1 MIYRVVM
8 DGSDILDYRAK
19 GLTLLNPTLNL
30 ELNTAGSL
38 EFTMPPGH
46 LLYDAVRPLL
56 STIEVYEGDNLLWFG
71 RPVEVSA
78 DFWKQRRIYCEGA
91 LSFLNDSVQRPLEY
105 EMISLH
111 RFFQTVIANHNTQV
125 AAERQFTVGTVT
137 VADHTVYRKL
147 NYDSTFD
154 VLKRQCLNAE
164 GGYLFVRREGGIN
177 YLDWLS
183 EMPYVCNQ
191 PVEFGLNLLNITS
204 SFNGA
209 SIATCVVPLGEPDE
223 ETGEELTVASVN
235 GGSDTVESDAV
246 STYGRI
252 TRAVTFPGV
261 KEASTLYADAL
272 EYLQNTQFNNLVI
285 ECSAAELHAQNPNY
299 EPFRVGQMIHCRS
312 VPHLVDRD
320 FPLMKL
326 SLRLDTAAKQITL
339 GTVGHQTLSRIY
351 KETKPTETVETIR
364 ETSGEMSQ
372 EVEEALDDLSGRI
385 DGLEELINDIPADN
399 PNGVDLSLIN
409 ELQGGVDDLS
419 GRIDDLEEL
428 INEIS
433 VDSPSGGNQT
443 AINELQGSVENLRG
457 GLDNMRGSMD
467 SIRSDLNNVDA
478 LINGIVDGSNDG
490 WGHWFG
496 TSEEYRKLGSYDN
509 HTIYFIQ
516 SSEMIDNYFIYNNGE
531 L

>member
-1 MIYRVVM
+1 
-8 DGSDILDYRAK
+8 
-19 GLTLLNPTLNL
+19 
-30 ELNTAGSL
+30 
-38 EFTMPPGH
+38 
-46 LLYDAVRPLL
+46 
-56 STIEVYEGDNLLWFG
+56 
-71 RPVEVSA
+71 
-78 DFWKQRRIYCEGA
+78 
-91 LSFLNDSVQRPLEY
+91 
-105 EMISLH
+105 
-111 RFFQTVIANHNTQV
+111 
-125 AAERQFTVGTVT
+125 
-137 VADHTVYRKL
+137 
-147 NYDSTFD
+147 
-154 VLKRQCLNAE
+154 
-164 GGYLFVRREGGIN
+164 
-177 YLDWLS
+177 
-183 EMPYVCNQ
+183 
-191 PVEFGLNLLNITS
+191 
-204 SFNGA
+204 
-209 SIATCVVPLGEPDE
+209 
-223 ETGEELTVASVN
+223 
-235 GGSDTVESDAV
+235 
-246 STYGRI
+246 
-252 TRAVTFPGV
+252 
-261 KEASTLYADAL
+261 
-272 EYLQNTQFNNLVI
+272 
-285 ECSAAELHAQNPNY
+285 
-299 EPFRVGQMIHCRS
+299 
-312 VPHLVDRD
+312 
-320 FPLMKL
+320 
-326 SLRLDTAAKQITL
+326 
-339 GTVGHQTLSRIY
+339 
-351 KETKPTETVETIR
+351 
-364 ETSGEMSQ
+364 MSQ